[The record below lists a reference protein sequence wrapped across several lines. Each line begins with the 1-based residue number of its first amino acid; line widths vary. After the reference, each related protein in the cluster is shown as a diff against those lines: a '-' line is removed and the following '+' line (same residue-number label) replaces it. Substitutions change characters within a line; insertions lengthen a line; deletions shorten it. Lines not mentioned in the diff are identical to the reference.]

1 MDFNEM
7 QRHNPV
13 RRCGFRFVF
22 NIHLGAILSVGFW
35 YGGIPNL
42 FLIFITP
49 PPPKSTPRQ
58 CPFIYADASD
68 CFDDAFW
75 FQGAF
80 AVLCKGVQK
89 ACCRNT
95 ARWMDGCNDG
105 TRLQPRVWTLHCDNY
120 TEYIDMGAL
129 NPRIHD
135 SWYVRYYDS
144 RYVVIHDTS
153 LLWLMTLPF
162 PFPFGTAS
170 SPFFPS
176 SFPSCFPF

>member
-42 FLIFITP
+42 FLIFIT